1 MKILSMFDSSLDFS
15 GIAWVLALV
24 IIVIVLLA
32 VIVSNFKIVPQAH
45 SYVLERL
52 GVFHA
57 AWGTG
62 LHLKIPFIDR
72 IAKKVSLKEQ
82 VIDFP
87 PQPVITKHNVTM
99 QIDTVVYFQITDPK
113 LYAYGVENPI
123 SAIENL
129 TATTLR
135 NIIGEMELD
144 HTLTSRDVI
153 NSKIRVILD
162 EATDAWGIKVNRVEL
177 KNIIPPREIQDSMEK
192 QMKAERERR
201 AKILD
206 AEGEKRSAILI
217 AEGEKESAVLRAE
230 AVKETKIRE
239 AQGEAEAI
247 LSVQRA
253 LADAVKLM
261 NEANPTERVIALKS
275 LEAFQAAADGRATKI
290 IIPSSIQGLAG
301 MAASVKELFDTPTPE
316 K

>member
-1 MKILSMFDSSLDFS
+1 MGPAMFGTLVFVVILIVFL
-15 GIAWVLALV
+15 LA
-24 IIVIVLLA
+24 IIVANI
-32 VIVSNFKIVPQAH
+32 KIVPQAH
-45 SYVLERL
+45 AFVVERL
-52 GVFHA
+52 DAFHA
-57 AWGTG
+57 SWGTG
-62 LHLKIPFIDR
+62 LHVKIPFIDR

-87 PQPVITKHNVTM
+87 PQPVITKDNVTM

-153 NSKIRVILD
+153 NSKIRVVLD

-177 KNIIPPREIQDSMEK
+177 KNIVPPKEIQDSMEK

-239 AQGEAEAI
+239 AQGEAEAV
-247 LSVQRA
+247 LTVQRA
-253 LADAVKLM
+253 VADAIKLM
-261 NEANPTERVIALKS
+261 NEANPSEQVIAIKS
-275 LEAFQAAADGRATKI
+275 LEAFEKAADGKATKI
-290 IIPSSIQGLAG
+290 IIPSNIQSLAGLAT
-301 MAASVKELFDTPTPE
+301 SLKELVVDTPPADRG
-316 K
+316 